1 MSGRPDLNP
10 TRSCPV
16 GKGAAVLPI
25 VVHALTW
32 DGGPRTANR
41 LLVRSFLLSVAVH
54 LVVFGMVEAGH
65 RYELW
70 RFSPL
75 AAIARL
81 FRPEVRELAAQ
92 ATRQPPAATEN
103 APRRI
108 EEVPVIFVDVDP
120 SQASEEE
127 PEQTRYYAAVTS
139 RAGNPDTS
147 RDTGQPRL
155 DGTQELVPKTL
166 DTERAAV
173 PLQPA
178 LPVAPQPAQETRDE
192 PQARPPEV
200 TRSGPP
206 SEPRP
211 PVHEERTAVKPG
223 DLAMT
228 PPGPEQRLTPP
239 PTAPNLPE
247 AALTNARPRPRTLAA
262 ARAQMNQNPE
272 SALVGQKMLQEGGV
286 RRFSVVPS
294 LDAKGTPLGAY
305 DARFVAAVQECWYAL
320 LEQQRYSLDRLG
332 KVVVSFRLTAE
343 GRITDMRVEE
353 SNVGEIYTTLCQLAI
368 TKPAPYEKWPA
379 DVRRLVGN
387 DYRDIR
393 FTFYY

>member
-1 MSGRPDLNP
+1 
-10 TRSCPV
+10 V
-16 GKGAAVLPI
+16 AHV
-25 VVHALTW
+25 LTW
-32 DGGPRTANR
+32 DGEPRTATR
-41 LLVRSFLLSVAVH
+41 LLVRSFVLSLSVH
-54 LVVFGMVEAGH
+54 LVLFGLIEAGH

-75 AAIARL
+75 AALARL
-81 FRPEVRELAAQ
+81 LQPEVKALAAQ
-92 ATRQPPAATEN
+92 VRANPPRDAEPAQ
-103 APRRI
+103 RRV

-127 PEQTRYYAAVTS
+127 PDQTKYYAAVQS
-139 RAGNPDTS
+139 RAGNPEIS

-173 PLQPA
+173 PLQPQ
-178 LPVAPQPAQETRDE
+178 APAAPRPAPPEAER
-192 PQARPPEV
+192 PPARPPEV
-200 TRSGPP
+200 VQPGPP
-206 SEPRP
+206 TEPRP
-211 PVHEERTAVKPG
+211 APAAAPHPELKPG
-223 DLAMT
+223 DLQMAQ
-228 PPGPEQRLTPP
+228 PGPEQRPVPP
-239 PTAPNLPE
+239 LTAPMPPE
-247 AALTNARPRPRTLAA
+247 NAAPPADARPRPRTLAA
-262 ARAQMNQNPE
+262 ARAQMDQNPQ
-272 SALVGQKMLQEGGV
+272 SALVGQKMFQEGGV
-286 RRFSVVPS
+286 KRFSVVPA
-294 LDAKGTPLGAY
+294 LDTKGSPLGGY
-305 DARFVAAVQECWYAL
+305 DARFVAAVQQCWYAL
-320 LEQQRYSLDRLG
+320 LEAQRYSLDRLG
-332 KVVVSFRLTAE
+332 KVVISFRLTAE